1 MKIRRHITA
10 LAFYAVTVGCVDNSY
25 KGIVSEMSAD
35 EELPVHIIVG
45 DPGDILES
53 KGTGAME
60 DGDAA
65 VWKGKTI
72 NVFAFKRDL
81 NSNYSNI
88 SAEGHDDCLIDGS
101 CDRKGCLGGKEATVN
116 SEDSY
121 ITWTGSDD
129 LVYYKPGNQPYDF
142 FAYYTDNEIADSDI
156 YRSKEDVRIKLDIDG
171 CSDIMSA
178 YASLTE
184 EQLGRPVF
192 SDMDRLDLNAYS
204 FSAWSAKRNIHP
216 VFYFKH
222 HLVRFNFVIRAGWES
237 AQTIIID
244 SLVIKAK
251 DKAVFT
257 VAHKNPSRTG
267 LDFTGSDYGRIP
279 LSETDGSPLRK
290 DFWKPEILQENE
302 EMKPLGGSLMVAPDA
317 KYEAYLYLKEHME
330 NGEIKTH
337 ENRISLISEEGY
349 FDAGS
354 HYLVKATIFGLT
366 SIDITV
372 TLDQWIDGGNI
383 NIGNDKLEDE
393 P

>member
-1 MKIRRHITA
+1 MKIRRYITA

-192 SDMDRLDLNAYS
+192 SDMDRFDLNAYS

-222 HLVRFNFVIRAGWES
+222 HLVRFNFEMKAGWDES
-237 AQTIIID
+237 DEIIID
-244 SLVIKAK
+244 SLVIVSKRKAI
-251 DKAVFT
+251 FT

-267 LDFTGSDYGRIP
+267 LDFTGSPYERTP
-279 LSETDGSPLRK
+279 LSEADGSPLRE
-290 DFWKPEILQENE
+290 DYWKLTYTPGNE
-302 EMKPLGGSLMVAPDA
+302 DMIPIAGSLMVAPDM
-317 KYEAYLYLKEHME
+317 KYDAYLYLKQKMST
-330 NGEIKTH
+330 GEVKTH
-337 ENRISLISEEGY
+337 ENHINLTCEEGR
-349 FDAGS
+349 FTAGS
-354 HYLVKATIFGLT
+354 HYLVRANIYGLT
-366 SIDITV
+366 SVDITV
-372 TLDQWIDGGNI
+372 TLGQWKDGGNV
-383 NIGNDKLEDE
+383 NVGSDKFEDE